1 MGLRDVTALSQRLA
15 RAEAEVARLTTAER
29 EARRKMQTRSK
40 IVVGAAVLAAA
51 RRDPAFRVALVAVLR
66 GAELSVRD
74 TADVASELGEGWH
87 HDA

>member
-1 MGLRDVTALSQRLA
+1 MGLKDVEVLAQKRA
-15 RAEAEVARLTTAER
+15 RAEAEVARLTTVER

-40 IVVGAAVLAAA
+40 IVVGAAALAAA
-51 RRDPAFRVALVAVLR
+51 RRDPGFRAALVAILR

-87 HDA
+87 HG